1 MIRCLAI
8 DDEPLALEQL
18 KKYISMVPFL
28 ELSGACNDAFEAM
41 SIIVHEKIDVI
52 FVDINMPDLSGM
64 DFVRSLIDAPLVV
77 FTTAYSKYAVDAYK
91 VDAVDYLLKPFSFED
106 FNRAV
111 CKVMKQIEIRNI
123 PTTEKLS
130 SDSIFVKSDYKIL
143 KIEIM
148 DIEYIESMSEYL
160 KIFVTGDKKPII
172 TLLSMRKIESYLPDD
187 TFMRIHRSYIVNL
200 NRIKEINKLR
210 VILDKDTYLPI
221 GDNYKDKFYEYVNRK
236 FICK

>member
-18 KKYISMVPFL
+18 KKYISMIPFL

-41 SIIVHEKIDVI
+41 SIIAHEKIDVI

-111 CKVMKQIEIRNI
+111 CKVMKQIEMRNI
-123 PTTEKLS
+123 TTTEKLS

>member
-1 MIRCLAI
+1 
-8 DDEPLALEQL
+8 
-18 KKYISMVPFL
+18 
-28 ELSGACNDAFEAM
+28 
-41 SIIVHEKIDVI
+41 
-52 FVDINMPDLSGM
+52 
-64 DFVRSLIDAPLVV
+64 
-77 FTTAYSKYAVDAYK
+77 
-91 VDAVDYLLKPFSFED
+91 
-106 FNRAV
+106 
-111 CKVMKQIEIRNI
+111 MKQIEIRNI

-143 KIEIM
+143 KIEIK